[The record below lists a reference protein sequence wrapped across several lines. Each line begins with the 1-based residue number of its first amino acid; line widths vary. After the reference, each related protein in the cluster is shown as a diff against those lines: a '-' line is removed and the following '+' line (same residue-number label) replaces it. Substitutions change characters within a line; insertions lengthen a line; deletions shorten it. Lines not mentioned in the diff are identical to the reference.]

1 MHHGQ
6 GGRHRHRWEKVRA
19 KDARAT
25 LPRATGYL
33 RPYWLKAAF
42 IGACLVAGAGLTAVP
57 PLLIREIID
66 IALPQGNRGHLNLL
80 VLALIVLPI
89 GSGLVEVWQSYL
101 NTVVSQR
108 IMFDIRNELYTHLQ
122 GLSLPFFTKNH
133 TGEVMSRLNDDVAAI
148 QNTVTGSL
156 LGIANN
162 IITVAITLVVIFTL
176 NWQLALLSISLLP
189 MFIFPAR
196 FVGRLRRRLMRE
208 THEARAELA
217 THMQE
222 TLNISGYLLMKIF
235 NRERSEA
242 DRFQTRNQ
250 SVMDLQVRSGL
261 VGRWFFM
268 VMGLFSFI
276 GPALIY
282 LWGGHQVINDALTVG
297 TIVAFV
303 AYLARLYGPVQG
315 LATVYV
321 DVQAA
326 LALFERIFE
335 YLDARPEVKE
345 SPEAVHLAE
354 VRGELRFDDVSFEYV
369 PGRSAL
375 RDISF
380 KVEPNKLAALVGPTG
395 AGKTTVTYLLPRFYD
410 PTHGAIRLD
419 GHDLRD
425 LRLDELRSHIG
436 IVTQETF
443 LFNASI
449 SENVRYSRPEASDD
463 EMKEACRLAN
473 MHDFV
478 SQLPEGYDTMVGE
491 RGYRL
496 SGGEKQRLA
505 IARVILKRPN
515 VLILDEATSHLD
527 SLSEALIR
535 RALEP
540 LLAGCTS
547 VVVAHRLS
555 TILRSDIILVLDEGR
570 LVEEGTHAELL
581 ERGDLYARIYEE
593 QFRPQ
598 EELALAAAG
607 ADD

>member
-1 MHHGQ
+1 MHQGH
-6 GGRHRHRWEKVRA
+6 GGRHRHRWEEVRA

-25 LPRATGYL
+25 LPRAAGYL
-33 RPYWLKAAF
+33 RPYWRKAVLV
-42 IGACLVAGAGLTAVP
+42 GLCLVAGAGLTAVP

-66 IALPQGNRGHLNLL
+66 VALPQGNRGHLNML

-89 GSGLVEVWQSYL
+89 GSGLVGVWQSYL
-101 NTVVSQR
+101 NAVVSQR

-208 THEARAELA
+208 THEARAELS

-235 NRERSEA
+235 NREQSEA

-282 LWGGHQVINDALTVG
+282 LWGGHQVISDALTVG

-345 SPEAVHLAE
+345 SPEAVDLVE

-375 RDISF
+375 RDVSF

-425 LRLDELRSHIG
+425 LRLEELRSHIG

-449 SENVRYSRPEASDD
+449 NENVRYSRPEASDD
-463 EMKEACRLAN
+463 EMKEACRLAH

-555 TILRSDIILVLDEGR
+555 TILRSDVILVLDQGR

-581 ERGDLYARIYEE
+581 DRGGLYARIYEE

-598 EELALAAAG
+598 EELALAAAD
-607 ADD
+607 AD